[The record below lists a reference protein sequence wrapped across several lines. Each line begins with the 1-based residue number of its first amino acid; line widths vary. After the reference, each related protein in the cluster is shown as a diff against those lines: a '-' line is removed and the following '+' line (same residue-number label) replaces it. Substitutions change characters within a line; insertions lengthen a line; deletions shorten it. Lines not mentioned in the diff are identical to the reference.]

1 MILVG
6 ILAGASLIVG
16 CGAGYLWYKRTNSL
30 SPHLP
35 EAGGVAP
42 FETLPSGQMLYSFN
56 YENRHPRDY
65 ELAYST
71 RKSCYTYH
79 DEPLDYVGEAVEQ
92 CFKPFDEPYYSKK
105 KAQENSLSDVE
116 IRERWHAENDEA
128 QRVGLF
134 MHRQMNNRLLDKPFQ
149 VSMAYSYVT
158 EHTKISKLI
167 SIAPEMNQF
176 QQFLSE
182 NELHPYRSMWTVF
195 DEESRLAGTVD
206 LLAVNGEGKYVVYN
220 WTRSHTLGEETIEGY
235 LVNNANYGTYGEG
248 PFRHIPDSPF
258 HREALQMSLLCD
270 ILRRKYGIDVVS
282 AHTAVFY
289 SENMR
294 YHIVDLPMMADAVAL
309 ILRHR
314 QTAPSEAD

>member
-1 MILVG
+1 MILVAV
-6 ILAGASLIVG
+6 LAGASLIVG
-16 CGAGYLWYKRTNSL
+16 CGAGYLWYKRTNYL

-79 DEPLDYVGEAVEQ
+79 DVPLDYVGEAVEQ

-105 KAQENSLSDVE
+105 KAQESSLSDIE

-158 EHTKISKLI
+158 EHTKIS
-167 SIAPEMNQF
+167 N
-176 QQFLSE
+176 
-182 NELHPYRSMWTVF
+182 
-195 DEESRLAGTVD
+195 
-206 LLAVNGEGKYVVYN
+206 
-220 WTRSHTLGEETIEGY
+220 
-235 LVNNANYGTYGEG
+235 
-248 PFRHIPDSPF
+248 
-258 HREALQMSLLCD
+258 
-270 ILRRKYGIDVVS
+270 
-282 AHTAVFY
+282 
-289 SENMR
+289 
-294 YHIVDLPMMADAVAL
+294 
-309 ILRHR
+309 
-314 QTAPSEAD
+314 